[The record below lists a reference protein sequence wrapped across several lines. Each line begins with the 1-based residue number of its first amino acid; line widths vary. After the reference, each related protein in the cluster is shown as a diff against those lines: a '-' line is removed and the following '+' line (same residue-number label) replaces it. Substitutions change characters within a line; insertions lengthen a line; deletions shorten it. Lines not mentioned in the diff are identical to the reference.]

1 MLFRSDVILEVNGM
15 KVEDANQLRMK
26 ISMTPPGSSVDL
38 KTLRNGSEKTLAVK
52 LGELPGTAEARNGGS
67 AEKGSSS
74 ALDGVS
80 VDNLNAQVL
89 REMRLPSSTQG
100 VAVTNVE
107 PGSVAQMAG
116 LREGDVIQE
125 VNRMTIHSAADFDRA
140 VRNAGSG
147 TVLLLVNRGG
157 LTQYVAI
164 QGK

>member
-1 MLFRSDVILEVNGM
+1 
-15 KVEDANQLRMK
+15 
-26 ISMTPPGSSVDL
+26 
-38 KTLRNGSEKTLAVK
+38 
-52 LGELPGTAEARNGGS
+52 
-67 AEKGSSS
+67 
-74 ALDGVS
+74 
-80 VDNLNAQVL
+80 
-89 REMRLPSSTQG
+89 
-100 VAVTNVE
+100 
-107 PGSVAQMAG
+107 MAG

>member
-1 MLFRSDVILEVNGM
+1 MLFRS
-15 KVEDANQLRMK
+15 
-26 ISMTPPGSSVDL
+26 
-38 KTLRNGSEKTLAVK
+38 
-52 LGELPGTAEARNGGS
+52 
-67 AEKGSSS
+67 
-74 ALDGVS
+74 
-80 VDNLNAQVL
+80 
-89 REMRLPSSTQG
+89 